1 MNPLTRP
8 SQDRADFNE
17 LERSGTRDQRRDDE
31 REPIHNACLN
41 QPPEQSRWW
50 APEAP
55 QDTILQHSENTLSDR
70 DKRRSA
76 TLENVVPTREVAGE
90 TFTDFAQLDIIHSKP
105 REQVLCKL
113 DQHLQLNQ
121 QGGVQPTTIAPDE
134 SKKRRRRRHREP
146 KPKRE
151 SMWFWSS
158 RSKIRNPTFEAN
170 FKAENSPKSPARL
183 PKSENLWSNM
193 DLSRRKAVPSRA
205 NPATVRDSH
214 AWEQHLLQSTDD
226 KTIQQEVLTL
236 FELIEHHVENYY
248 RDVTA
253 DVSAVADNELSKL
266 QSCYLP
272 CSRKVG
278 SVLKETSHPVPVIKH
293 CLIHFVVSGM
303 SSSEE
308 AMFSL
313 LPEEFTALPRAI
325 TVDDKKKPREYSPF
339 CV

>member
-31 REPIHNACLN
+31 REPIHNARLD
-41 QPPEQSRWW
+41 QHPEQSRRR
-50 APEAP
+50 APDAP
-55 QDTILQHSENTLSDR
+55 QDTILQHSEGTISDR

-76 TLENVVPTREVAGE
+76 RLKNVVPKREVAGE
-90 TFTDFAQLDIIHSKP
+90 RFTDFAQLD
-105 REQVLCKL
+105 Q
-113 DQHLQLNQ
+113 QLQLNQ
-121 QGGVQPTTIAPDE
+121 QGGVQPTTIVSDE
-134 SKKRRRRRHREP
+134 SKKRFRKRHRES

-151 SMWFWSS
+151 SMLFWSS
-158 RSKIRNPTFEAN
+158 HSKNRHPTFEAN
-170 FKAENSPKSPARL
+170 FKAENSPKPLARL
-183 PKSENLWSNM
+183 SKGENLWSNM
-193 DLSRRKAVPSRA
+193 DFFWHKAVPSRV
-205 NPATVRDSH
+205 NPATAPDSH
-214 AWEQHLLQSTDD
+214 AWEKHLLQSTDD
-226 KTIQQEVLTL
+226 RTIQQEVLTL

-248 RDVTA
+248 RDATA
-253 DVSAVADNELSKL
+253 NVSVMADNELSKL

-272 CSRKVG
+272 CSRTAG

-325 TVDDKKKPREYSPF
+325 TVDDKKKPREDSPI